1 MDDTLL
7 VLTRQLPRQR
17 RDLALDICVEA
28 IAIAPDLPG
37 GHPGR
42 AARSA
47 VLLLLELAMPELGA
61 DTRRALAHAAERAV
75 VMSRDA

>member
-7 VLTRQLPRQR
+7 VLTDRLPHES

-28 IAIAPDLPG
+28 IAIAPELPG

-47 VLLLLELAMPELGA
+47 VLLLLELAMPELPHTA
-61 DTRRALAHAAERAV
+61 RRDLAHAAERAV
-75 VMSRDA
+75 VTRH